1 MKITSTIPKMQLIKS
16 FSYGHQMVK
25 DMVDYQMDPFVLFH
39 HGCFKYN
46 LQHEKMPF
54 AQATHMC
61 FS

>member
-39 HGCFKYN
+39 HGCFK
-46 LQHEKMPF
+46 
-54 AQATHMC
+54 
-61 FS
+61 